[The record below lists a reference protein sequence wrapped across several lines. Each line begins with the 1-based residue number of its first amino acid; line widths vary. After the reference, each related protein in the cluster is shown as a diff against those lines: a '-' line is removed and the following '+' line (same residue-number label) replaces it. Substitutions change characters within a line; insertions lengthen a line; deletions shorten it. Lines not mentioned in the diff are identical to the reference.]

1 MRHLYGRPARIAI
14 GVAVIIL
21 ILASWLSMDWLFATP
36 RTTQVVAQVP
46 DGKTDQDGQDG
57 RTPGHPV
64 GVGSSSTVG
73 AASGRTGADGVSGGG
88 DGGGPSSGGPG
99 SYSSSVEP
107 HGSIGLDSITAL
119 DGTRGESGGSTP
131 GWSPAGGPGSGS
143 GSNGPGSNRPGSS
156 GTGSNGSGSNGPGS
170 NGTGSNGSPAPLVA
184 GLPPNA
190 DPTPHGNGPS
200 GTPGS
205 GPASDGGP
213 LSVASDGG
221 SAGLPGGLVPPP
233 ISTGGSSP
241 PRNGQGPVTDTPP
254 WGGPEPSPGPDAT
267 VPVPPG
273 LLIFGAAASMLAVVS
288 RMRRGSPRS
297 REESPLT
304 R

>member
-1 MRHLYGRPARIAI
+1 MRRHSKGGADVYRRPARIAT

-21 ILASWLSMDWLFATP
+21 ILASWLSFDWLFATP
-36 RTTQVVAQVP
+36 RTTQVVAQVLGGKP
-46 DGKTDQDGQDG
+46 DQDG

-64 GVGSSSTVG
+64 GVGSSSTAG
-73 AASGRTGADGVSGGG
+73 AASGPTGADGVSGGG
-88 DGGGPSSGGPG
+88 DRGGPSTGRPG

-107 HGSIGLDSITAL
+107 HGSIGLDSIATI

-131 GWSPAGGPGSGS
+131 GWNPAGGPGS
-143 GSNGPGSNRPGSS
+143 
-156 GTGSNGSGSNGPGS
+156 
-170 NGTGSNGSPAPLVA
+170 GTGSNGSPAPLVA

-190 DPTPHGNGPS
+190 NPTPHGNGPS
-200 GTPGS
+200 STLGS

-221 SAGLPGGLVPPP
+221 SAGLPGGPAPPP

-241 PRNGQGPVTDTPP
+241 PRNGQGLVTDSPP
-254 WGGPEPSPGPDAT
+254 WGPEPSPGPDAT